1 MHFQDNLSRIIKLE
15 NDIKRLGEDSTL
27 HQDVELERALEE
39 DIAGRVW
46 IIELDIYVADD
57 YCLKILL
64 WYWYGI
70 YDGTV
75 DDGTVRAHGLVP
87 FHLKRLIL
95 NSLTSKMATGS
106 SEIA

>member
-1 MHFQDNLSRIIKLE
+1 MHVQNRIIELE
-15 NDIKRLGEDSTL
+15 NVIKRLGEDSTIR
-27 HQDVELERALEE
+27 QDVELEQALEE

-46 IIELDIYVADD
+46 IVELYIYVADD
-57 YCLKILL
+57 CCLKILL

-75 DDGTVRAHGLVP
+75 DDGTVRAHGLV